1 MEHTLA
7 KLPAALHQ
15 AGLIEP
21 RAERTPAALLHYQ
34 IDWIDDQ
41 AQVKVIEKSRRIGLS
56 WAEAADC
63 TLLASKT
70 SGMDVWYI
78 GYMKEM
84 AEEFIRDCADW
95 ARFYNEAA
103 VEIETVEE
111 VFIDGDERQSILTYV
126 IRFASGFRITALSS
140 SPRNLRGKQGR
151 VVIDE
156 AAFHDHLG
164 ELLKAALALLI
175 WGGQVHVISTH
186 DGAENPFNDLC
197 NDIRAGKAPY
207 SLHRVT
213 FREAVAQ
220 GLYDRVC
227 LRTGKTATLA
237 EQEAWVAGIY
247 KQYRDNAD
255 EELDCIPRNSGGAW
269 ISRALI
275 EARMIDVPVLRYK
288 PPAGFAQ
295 WPAHLREAE
304 VADWLDKTVLPVL
317 ARLDPALRSGFGMDF
332 GRLGDLSVIDPF
344 QVLANLTRRFPF
356 SVELSDVPFEQ
367 QRQILFYIADR
378 LPHFYAGNLDARGNG
393 HYLAE
398 VAMQRY
404 GATRIE
410 QVMLSQTWY
419 REHTAPFKAAF
430 EDGTIEIPR
439 DSDQLD
445 DLRAMEVVRGI
456 PMLPATRRTGDS
468 GTSRHG
474 DSAISKLLAYDASLR
489 EPTEIEYTSGPAKTS
504 RWDADFDTDADAD
517 NEFNQIE
524 GAL

>member
-1 MEHTLA
+1 M
-7 KLPAALHQ
+7 
-15 AGLIEP
+15 EP
-21 RAERTPAALLHYQ
+21 REQRTPGALLPYQ
-34 IDWIDDQ
+34 VRWVGDT
-41 AQVKVIEKSRRIGLS
+41 APVKVIEKSRRIGLS
-56 WAEAADC
+56 WGEAADC
-63 TLLASKT
+63 TLLAASR

-95 ARFYNEAA
+95 ARYYNEAA
-103 VEIETVEE
+103 TEIETVEE
-111 VFIDGDERQSILTYV
+111 VFIDGEEKQSILTYV
-126 IRFASGFRITALSS
+126 IRFSSGFRITALSS

-213 FREAVAQ
+213 FREAVDQ
-220 GLYDRVC
+220 GLYERVC
-227 LRTGKTATLA
+227 LRTGKPATAA
-237 EQEAWVAGIY
+237 DQAAWVDGIY
-247 KQYRDNAD
+247 RQYRDNAD

-275 EARMIDVPVLRYK
+275 EARMVDAPVLRWK
-288 PPAGFAQ
+288 PPAGFAE

-304 VADWLDKTVLPVL
+304 CQDWLDKNVKPVL
-317 ARLDPALRSGFGMDF
+317 ATLDPELRSGFGMDF

-344 QVLANLTRRFPF
+344 QVLKNLTRYFPF
-356 SVELSDVPFEQ
+356 SVELSDVPFDQ

-378 LPHFYAGNLDARGNG
+378 LPRMYAGSLDARGNG

-404 GATRIE
+404 GAIRIE
-410 QVMLSQTWY
+410 QVMLSLSWY

-430 EDGTIEIPR
+430 EDATILIPR

-445 DLRAMEVVRGI
+445 DLRAMEVVKGV
-456 PMLPATRRTGDS
+456 PQLPDTRRTGKS

-474 DSAISKLLAYDASLR
+474 DSAISKLLAYDASRR
-489 EPTEIEYTSGPAKTS
+489 EPADIEFQTPGRPRVSQAMGDYTEMA
-504 RWDADFDTDADAD
+504 
-517 NEFNQIE
+517 
-524 GAL
+524 

>member
-1 MEHTLA
+1 MEPRLA
-7 KLPAALHQ
+7 RLPAALLQ
-15 AGLIEP
+15 YQVDWVDD
-21 RAERTPAALLHYQ
+21 PAP
-34 IDWIDDQ
+34 
-41 AQVKVIEKSRRIGLS
+41 VKVIEKSRRIGLS

-70 SGMDVWYI
+70 NGMDVWYI

-111 VFIDGDERQSILTYV
+111 VFIDGEERQSILTYV

-156 AAFHDHLG
+156 AAFHDNLG

-213 FREAVAQ
+213 FREAVDQ
-220 GLYDRVC
+220 GLYERVC
-227 LRTGKTATLA
+227 LRTGKSPTAEDQA
-237 EQEAWVAGIY
+237 AWVDGIY

-275 EARMIDVPVLRYK
+275 EARMVDAPVLRWK
-288 PPAGFAQ
+288 PPAGFAE

-304 VADWLDKTVLPVL
+304 CQDWLDKNVKPVL
-317 ARLDPALRSGFGMDF
+317 ATLDPELRSGFGMDF

-344 QVLANLTRRFPF
+344 QVLKNLTRYFPF
-356 SVELSDVPFEQ
+356 SVELSDVPFDQ

-378 LPHFYAGNLDARGNG
+378 LPRLYAGNLDARGNG

-410 QVMLSQTWY
+410 QVMLSLSWY

-430 EDGTIEIPR
+430 EDATILIPR

-445 DLRAMEVVRGI
+445 DLRAMEVVKGV
-456 PMLPATRRTGDS
+456 PQLPDTRRTGKS

-474 DSAISKLLAYDASLR
+474 DSAISKLLAYDASRR
-489 EPTEIEYTSGPAKTS
+489 EPTDIEYQTTGRPRVSQGMGDYT
-504 RWDADFDTDADAD
+504 
-517 NEFNQIE
+517 EM
-524 GAL
+524 

>member
-1 MEHTLA
+1 MMEHQLA
-7 KLPAALHQ
+7 QLPAALHQ
-15 AGLIEP
+15 AGMIEP
-21 RAERTPAALLHYQ
+21 RAARTPAALLQYQ
-34 IDWIDDQ
+34 IDWVDDQ

-63 TLLASKT
+63 TLLAASQR
-70 SGMDVWYI
+70 GMDVWYI

-95 ARFYNEAA
+95 ARHFNQAA
-103 VEIETVEE
+103 GEIETVEE
-111 VFIDGDERQSILTYV
+111 VFIDGEEKQSILTYV
-126 IRFASGFRITALSS
+126 IRFASGWRITALSS

-156 AAFHDHLG
+156 AAFHDKLG

-186 DGAENPFNDLC
+186 DGAENAFNDLC

-213 FREAVAQ
+213 FREAVEQ

-227 LRTGKTATLA
+227 LRTGKTPTEADQA
-237 EQEAWVAGIY
+237 AWVDGIY

-275 EARMIDVPVLRYK
+275 EARMVDTPVLRWK

-295 WPAHLREAE
+295 WPQHLREAE
-304 VADWLDKTVLPVL
+304 CQDWLDKNVKPLL

-344 QVLANLTRRFPF
+344 QVLTNLTRHFPF

-378 LPHFYAGNLDARGNG
+378 LPRLYAGNLDARGNG

-410 QVMLSQTWY
+410 QVMLSLAWY

-430 EDGTIEIPR
+430 EDATIEIPR
-439 DSDQLD
+439 DADQLD
-445 DLRAMEVVRGI
+445 DLRAMEVVKGV
-456 PMLPATRRTGDS
+456 PQLPDTRRTGKS

-489 EPTEIEYTSGPAKTS
+489 EPIDIEFQTTGRPRVATGM
-504 RWDADFDTDADAD
+504 ADFT
-517 NEFNQIE
+517 EM
-524 GAL
+524 

>member
-1 MEHTLA
+1 M
-7 KLPAALHQ
+7 
-15 AGLIEP
+15 EP
-21 RAERTPAALLHYQ
+21 REARTPSALLPYQ
-34 IDWIDDQ
+34 TRWIDDP

-56 WAEAADC
+56 WGEAADC

-70 SGMDVWYI
+70 NGMDVWYI

-95 ARFYNEAA
+95 ARYFDQAA
-103 VEIETVEE
+103 SEIETVEE
-111 VFIDGDERQSILTYV
+111 VFIDGDEKKSILTYV
-126 IRFASGFRITALSS
+126 IRFSSGFRITALSS

-213 FREAVAQ
+213 FREAVDQ
-220 GLYDRVC
+220 GLYERVC
-227 LRTGKTATLA
+227 LRTGKTPTEADKA
-237 EQEAWVAGIY
+237 AWVEGIY

-269 ISRALI
+269 LSRALI
-275 EARMIDVPVLRYK
+275 EARMVDAPVLRWK
-288 PPAGFAQ
+288 PPQGFTQ
-295 WPAHLREAE
+295 WAAHLREAE
-304 VADWLDKTVLPVL
+304 CQDWLEKNVLPVL
-317 ARLDPALRSGFGMDF
+317 AMLDPTLRSGFGMDF

-344 QVLANLTRRFPF
+344 QVRQNLTRTFPF

-367 QRQILFYIADR
+367 QRQILFYIVDR
-378 LPHFYAGNLDARGNG
+378 LPRMYAGKLDARGNG

-410 QVMLSQTWY
+410 QVMLSLAWY

-445 DLRAMEVVRGI
+445 DLRAMEVVKGV
-456 PMLPATRRTGDS
+456 PQLPDTRRTGKS

-474 DSAISKLLAYDASLR
+474 DSAISKLLAYNASLC
-489 EPTEIEYTSGPAKTS
+489 EPVEIEYHATGRPRASVGIN
-504 RWDADFDTDADAD
+504 DFV
-517 NEFNQIE
+517 EM
-524 GAL
+524 

>member
-1 MEHTLA
+1 MEA
-7 KLPAALHQ
+7 R
-15 AGLIEP
+15 ES
-21 RAERTPAALLHYQ
+21 RTPAALLPYQ
-34 IDWIDDQ
+34 VSWVGDQ
-41 AQVKVIEKSRRIGLS
+41 AAVKVIEKSRRIGLS
-56 WAEAADC
+56 WGEAADC
-63 TLLASKT
+63 TLLAASR

-95 ARFYNEAA
+95 ARYFNEAA
-103 VEIETVEE
+103 GEIETVEE
-111 VFIDGDERQSILTYV
+111 VFIDGEEKQSILTYV
-126 IRFASGFRITALSS
+126 IRFASGWRITALSS

-213 FREAVAQ
+213 FREAVEQ
-220 GLYDRVC
+220 GLYERVC
-227 LRTGKTATLA
+227 LRTGKTPTESDKA
-237 EQEAWVAGIY
+237 AWVDGIY

-255 EELDCIPRNSGGAW
+255 EELDCVPRNSGGAW

-275 EARMIDVPVLRYK
+275 EARMVDAPVLRWK

-304 VADWLDKTVLPVL
+304 CQDWLDTHVKPVL
-317 ARLDPALRSGFGMDF
+317 VTLDPAARSGFGMDF
-332 GRLGDLSVIDPF
+332 GRLGDLSVIAPF
-344 QVLANLTRRFPF
+344 QVLRNLTRRFPF
-356 SVELSDVPFEQ
+356 SIELSDVPFEQ
-367 QRQILFYIADR
+367 QRQILFHIADR
-378 LPHFYAGNLDARGNG
+378 LPRLYAGNLDARGNG

-404 GATRIE
+404 GASRIE
-410 QVMLSQTWY
+410 QVMLSQAWY

-430 EDGTIEIPR
+430 EDATIEIPR
-439 DSDQLD
+439 DADQLD
-445 DLRAMEVVRGI
+445 DLRALEVVRGV
-456 PMLPATRRTGDS
+456 PMLPDTRRTGKS

-474 DSAISKLLAYDASLR
+474 DAAIAYLLAHDASLR
-489 EPTEIEYTSGPAKTS
+489 EPSEIDYQTPGRPRVTLGLGDYTEM
-504 RWDADFDTDADAD
+504 
-517 NEFNQIE
+517 
-524 GAL
+524 